1 VRYIIK
7 TNVNLVFLLCGPA
20 TGVSLLGIVVLVV
33 VGADSEVTQLVRVLL
48 VGHHTDPVTQAV
60 LLQVLLGQVLE
71 VGLGEVHIG
80 ADMELQLG
88 ALEGDVVAQVVHL
101 AVDLKAGLH
110 VLLLWAERNRDSR
123 VSSAWIWTASSRQQP
138 VRVSWS

>member
-1 VRYIIK
+1 MNFGLRRHG
-7 TNVNLVFLLCGPA
+7 CGR
-20 TGVSLLGIVVLVV
+20 
-33 VGADSEVTQLVRVLL
+33 TQPRA
-48 VGHHTDPVTQAV
+48 HHVA
-60 LLQVLLGQVLE
+60 
-71 VGLGEVHIG
+71 VHIARLDAVHRRLHHWPVPG
-80 ADMELQLG
+80 HWRSVATADMELQLG

-138 VRVSWS
+138 VRLSWS